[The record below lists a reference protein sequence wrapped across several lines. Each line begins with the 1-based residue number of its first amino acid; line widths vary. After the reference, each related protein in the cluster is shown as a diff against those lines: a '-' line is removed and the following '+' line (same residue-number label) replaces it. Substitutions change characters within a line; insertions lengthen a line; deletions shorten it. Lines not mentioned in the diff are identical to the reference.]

1 MTLLYVMCYHINEEK
16 NNTMN
21 YIEKDMIQY
30 DRGGLKRV
38 KDLSK
43 IKHYQCGNFGVYIL
57 VDFSK
62 EYKYSLLF
70 GDVITHEF
78 KTLEALENWNSDCNS
93 FIVAINISIA
103 ISKIKGER
111 FYE

>member
-1 MTLLYVMCYHINEEK
+1 MSWGADSASAGTLVAATFVATSGESVSIVRTVNK
-16 NNTMN
+16 
-21 YIEKDMIQY
+21 KA
-30 DRGGLKRV
+30 
-38 KDLSK
+38 S
-43 IKHYQCGNFGVYIL
+43 GVYIL

-103 ISKIKGER
+103 ISKIKGE
-111 FYE
+111 